1 MTVVKPY
8 SKIASPYLKTR
19 CIYVCNARVK
29 PISRHSGATQSV
41 EPGISRFRVCAKRRI
56 PE

>member
-1 MTVVKPY
+1 VIMGGTLTT
-8 SKIASPYLKTR
+8 SFRASR
-19 CIYVCNARVK
+19 
-29 PISRHSGATQSV
+29 SD

>member
-1 MTVVKPY
+1 MTKAVNFML
-8 SKIASPYLKTR
+8 SFRGGSEAS
-19 CIYVCNARVK
+19 
-29 PISRHSGATQSV
+29 